1 MLPEEIELFSEY
13 LRRRNYSPH
22 TVINYG
28 LDLRLFFAD
37 IPKAPGEVTWRDVDR
52 FLTRQHA
59 QGLAATT
66 INRRMN
72 ALRSF
77 YEFLL
82 LEREGEVISP
92 VKPSHFLRQGRP
104 LPKKLSGEEVRRL
117 FAQITNRM
125 DRALFLLMLR
135 CGLRVSEV
143 AALKPADI
151 DWEERAVLVRQGKGR
166 KDRRVY
172 LSPDAAAGLR
182 ECRGLRPETVTGDRF
197 FWNQKRRRRP
207 LSVKAIQKKMER
219 YARAARVKASC
230 HSLRHTFASN
240 LLEAGAEVVS
250 IREFLGHAN
259 IASSERYA
267 QLSNLKVKRAY
278 LQAIS
283 KVISKTRV

>member
-22 TVINYG
+22 TVCNYG

-37 IPKAPGEVTWRDVDR
+37 IPKTPAEVTWRDVDR
-52 FLTRQHA
+52 FIARQHER
-59 QGLAATT
+59 GLAATT
-66 INRRMN
+66 INRRLN
-72 ALRSF
+72 AVRSF
-77 YEFLL
+77 YEFLMP
-82 LEREGEVISP
+82 EREGNLITP
-92 VKPSHFLRQGRP
+92 IKPSHFLRQGRP

-135 CGLRVSEV
+135 CGLRVSEA

-182 ECRGLRPETVTGDRF
+182 ECRGCAP
-197 FWNQKRRRRP
+197 RR
-207 LSVKAIQKKMER
+207 
-219 YARAARVKASC
+219 
-230 HSLRHTFASN
+230 
-240 LLEAGAEVVS
+240 
-250 IREFLGHAN
+250 
-259 IASSERYA
+259 
-267 QLSNLKVKRAY
+267 
-278 LQAIS
+278 
-283 KVISKTRV
+283 